1 HLFGELAAVLA
12 DGEVFEAFVRDE
24 GCHSSL
30 ARQTLHQ
37 ARLAL
42 RALKMLAHRF
52 EASPKFEFGAAPTN
66 RPKVRAKRAGGLP
79 KPDGTPLVAAARR
92 IQ

>member
-52 EASPKFEFGAAPTN
+52 EA
-66 RPKVRAKRAGGLP
+66 GGLP

-92 IQ
+92 IQRSFKAATAC